1 MAKFEDALD
10 EFLERQLEDIHEQ
23 IAAIDRSKTVQA
35 AQALLA
41 KKARL
46 QAAERALLG
55 AGSKTTGGDG
65 GGRVTQAQV
74 VANMEVGR
82 LYSVEE
88 LAEKM
93 GTTDIVV
100 RGHLNRG
107 NGERFITPSRGV
119 WGLRDP
125 EAGFSGP
132 GDYLE
137 VLASTDGD
145 DD

>member
-1 MAKFEDALD
+1 MAKFEEQLD

-65 GGRVTQAQV
+65 GGRITQAQV
-74 VANMEVGR
+74 VANMEVGTV
-82 LYSVEE
+82 YTVEQ

-107 NGERFITPSRGV
+107 RGERFISIDRGH

-125 EAGFSGP
+125 EAGYDEP
-132 GDYLE
+132 GDFSVE
-137 VLASTDGD
+137 AIEEAD

>member
-1 MAKFEDALD
+1 MPKFEDALD
-10 EFLERQLEDIHEQ
+10 ETLEQMLENIHEQ

-74 VANMEVGR
+74 VANMEVGH
-82 LYSVEE
+82 LYTVEE
-88 LAEKM
+88 LAQKI

-107 NGERFITPSRGV
+107 NGERFLTPQRGI

-125 EAGFSGP
+125 EAGYKEP
-132 GDYLE
+132 GDFDLPAAGE
-137 VLASTDGD
+137 D

>member
-1 MAKFEDALD
+1 MAKFEEQLD
-10 EFLERQLEDIHEQ
+10 EFLQGQLDAIHEQ

-74 VANMEVGR
+74 VANMEVGK
-82 LYSVEE
+82 LYTVEE

-107 NGERFITPSRGV
+107 NGERFLTPVRGV

-125 EAGFSGP
+125 EAGFNEAS
-132 GDYLE
+132 DYND
-137 VLASTDGD
+137 VAASGD
-145 DD
+145 DDD

>member
-1 MAKFEDALD
+1 MAKFEDQLD
-10 EFLERQLEDIHEQ
+10 ETLQTMLDDIHEQ
-23 IAAIDRSKTVQA
+23 IAKIDSSKVVQA
-35 AQALLA
+35 ATALLA

-74 VANMEVGR
+74 VANMEVGEI
-82 LYSVEE
+82 YTVDA

-93 GTTDIVV
+93 GTTDIIV

-107 NGERFITPSRGV
+107 AGERFISVERGV

-125 EAGFSGP
+125 EHGYNTADDFT
-132 GDYLE
+132 LE
-137 VLASTDGD
+137 DTEGGGD
-145 DD
+145 D